1 MHKSMDETRHHT
13 THRID
18 DPMFERLDIVETGS
32 GDGVEA
38 RGERAHS
45 AGNGRGGTRGHR
57 SLHRLG
63 PRWVVT
69 ALSWRPSRR
78 ASVFGLL
85 LLLAAVVSIQGPFEV
100 ETLLQLGSRVAARPW
115 FMLGAVL
122 LMAVMTTIGLPGSV
136 CLWLV
141 APFHPPWLATILL
154 TIGGVGGAAGAYS
167 FSSWL
172 RSGWNPGRV
181 GRKVMRLLSRQSDM
195 LTQIALRVLPGFPHQ
210 IVNFGAGVLRLSR
223 RRFLLAATIGL
234 IMKWMVYASAVYGV
248 TEAVSA
254 GKVLHPG
261 VLLPLAALT
270 ALLLTG
276 ALVRRR
282 LATR

>member
-1 MHKSMDETRHHT
+1 MHETMDQGMH
-13 THRID
+13 
-18 DPMFERLDIVETGS
+18 ERLDIVESGAGS
-32 GDGVEA
+32 EPGGSHA
-38 RGERAHS
+38 QNSHAQG
-45 AGNGRGGTRGHR
+45 AGNGRGIGLRQR
-57 SLHRLG
+57 SVHRLG

-78 ASVFGLL
+78 ASVIGLL
-85 LLLAAVVSIQGPFEV
+85 LLLAAVVSIQGPFEA
-100 ETLLQLGSRVAARPW
+100 ETLLELGSGVATRPW
-115 FMLGAVL
+115 FMLAAVL
-122 LMAVMTTIGLPGSV
+122 VMALMTTVGLPGSV

-210 IVNFGAGVLRLSR
+210 IVNFGAGALRLSR

-234 IMKWMVYASAVYGV
+234 IMKWTVYASAVYGV

-254 GKVLHPG
+254 GEVLHPG
-261 VLLPLAALT
+261 VLVPLAALT

-276 ALVRRR
+276 ALVCRRMT
-282 LATR
+282 TR